1 MIAATRQIRVWACAE
16 PVSMR
21 RSFEGLFAIARH
33 RMGRNPLAG
42 DMFLF
47 VARNR
52 KQARVLY
59 WDGTGLVIIAKRL
72 ERGRF
77 NAPWEGDRSKPWC
90 LTASELSLF
99 LEGSR
104 LIGHFEVSPPA
115 LQLVQQETVSCWRG
129 EKSWL
134 PTG

>member
-1 MIAATRQIRVWACAE
+1 MIATTRQIRVWACAE

-21 RSFEGLFAIARH
+21 RSFDGLHAVARNH
-33 RMGRNPLAG
+33 MGREPLDG

-47 VARNR
+47 VARDR

-59 WDGTGLVIIAKRL
+59 FDGTGLVVIAKRL

-77 NAPWEGDRSKPWC
+77 NAPWEGDRDKPWC
-90 LTASELSLF
+90 LTASELALF

-104 LIGHFEVSPPA
+104 LVGHYQVSPPP
-115 LQLVQQETVSCWRG
+115 LFPGRR
-129 EKSWL
+129 
-134 PTG
+134 

>member
-1 MIAATRQIRVWACAE
+1 MLTTRHVRVWACAD
-16 PVSMR
+16 PVSMHK
-21 RSFEGLFAIARH
+21 SFDGLFALA
-33 RMGRNPLAG
+33 MNALGRNPLDG

-59 WDGTGLVIIAKRL
+59 WDGTGLVVTAKRL

-77 NAPWEGDRSKPWC
+77 NAPWEGERTKPWS
-90 LTASELSLF
+90 LTPSELALF

-104 LIGHFEVSPPA
+104 LVGHFEVAPPEFV
-115 LQLVQQETVSCWRG
+115 LEMRR
-129 EKSWL
+129 
-134 PTG
+134 